1 MTLTQYNS
9 LSNQFSGNNKTLNRF
24 NGFLLLF
31 FASAVVFAQSDNLA
45 NGITKLPDS
54 YRTPLS
60 DMVYD
65 DNNQWRAEPE
75 EEYPWREGEEE
86 PAIKPRIKTEFF
98 PKYDYETEEDPTTR
112 SLFQNEYE
120 LERPRTNIFK
130 YTF

>member
-1 MTLTQYNS
+1 MSVIHLKNWATDLTQSRANS
-9 LSNQFSGNNKTLNRF
+9 FF
-24 NGFLLLF
+24 LLF
-31 FASAVVFAQSDNLA
+31 FVSALVIAQT
-45 NGITKLPDS
+45 NGYAELPES

-65 DNNQWRAEPE
+65 DNQWRAAPE
-75 EEYPWREGEEE
+75 EDNPWREDQEELT
-86 PAIKPRIKTEFF
+86 IKPRIKSELF
-98 PKYDYETEEDPTTR
+98 PKYDYETVDDPTTR